1 MQKQNSQ
8 VLRTDLL
15 NYFPYY
21 TFTTPNWAKELQF
34 SKPKWAKEF
43 KTQLSLGI

>member
-8 VLRTDLL
+8 ILRTDLL
-15 NYFPYY
+15 NYFLCY

-34 SKPKWAKEF
+34 SKIHWAKEF
-43 KTQLSLGI
+43 ETQLNFGI